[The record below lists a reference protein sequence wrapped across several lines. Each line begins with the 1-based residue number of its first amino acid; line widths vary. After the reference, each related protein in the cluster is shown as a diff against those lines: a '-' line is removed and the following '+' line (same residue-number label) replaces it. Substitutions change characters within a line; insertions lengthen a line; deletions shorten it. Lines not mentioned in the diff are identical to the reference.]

1 MSEDEQP
8 PWMDQP
14 GPAAQKATSASR
26 TAQDARQASQGHQDR
41 PRAMTAQQERQ
52 ERAST
57 TYQAV
62 GAIMRDQGGAEAK
75 AIKAMLGGS
84 KAAFDRYV
92 ATVFSLLA
100 TKPEVLEQATPAS
113 IVNAVR
119 VAAGM
124 GLEPLT
130 SDGGIVVYG
139 STATFMP
146 QWQGYLKRIRNSG
159 KVRDIDVQVVYEN
172 DTWERGYSQD
182 GAWFKHGI
190 GDGDRGGYKL
200 FYAYAVMPSGFVY
213 LEEMTAAEV
222 DQVRDTFARGL
233 DKRDRDGNL
242 TSPWRTSYA
251 EMARK
256 TVIRRLAKRLPQEAV
271 QALELADEAAQ
282 ELEARM
288 AEQANQLAATR
299 SEVATVREMA
309 LIGAG
314 QVSPGSPESAQ
325 EGQGGQEAPEVAQ

>member
-8 PWMDQP
+8 PWGMDQ
-14 GPAAQKATSASR
+14 AQPRQLPQGGARQQAQQQSQVERARPR
-26 TAQDARQASQGHQDR
+26 TAQAEKA
-41 PRAMTAQQERQ
+41 
-52 ERAST
+52 ERAQA

-62 GAIMRDQGGAEAK
+62 GAIMRDNKGAEAK
-75 AIKAMLGGS
+75 AIKAMLGGDER
-84 KAAFDRYV
+84 AFQRYV

-100 TKPEVLEQATPAS
+100 TKSEVLEEASPAS

-139 STATFMP
+139 DVATFMP

-159 KVRDIDVQVVYEN
+159 KVRDIDVQVVYAN
-172 DTWERGYSQD
+172 DSWERGYSQD
-182 GAWFKHGI
+182 GAWFRHGI
-190 GDGDRGGYKL
+190 PDGDRGGYRL
-200 FYAYAVMPSGFVY
+200 FYAYAVMPTGFVL

-222 DQVRDTFARGL
+222 NQVRDHFARGL
-233 DKRDRDGNL
+233 NKP
-242 TSPWRTSYA
+242 TSPWNTSYV

-271 QALELADEAAQ
+271 QALELADEQAQ
-282 ELEARM
+282 ALEERM
-288 AEQANQLAATR
+288 ADQANQLAAQR
-299 SEVATVREMA
+299 SELAGVRELAM
-309 LIGAG
+309 IGAG
-314 QVSPGSPESAQ
+314 QVTGGTSEATQPSQ
-325 EGQGGQEAPEVAQ
+325 EGQGGAPVAQ